1 MAVPRYLLT
10 YINPNQPPS
19 TESCFPAQV
28 LSKRTLVFQ
37 PSWYQK
43 YSWLHYSPS
52 SETKGV
58 LCFLCAKAASLN
70 MLGVVNLPHLIILFT
85 FCCYTL
91 MYFGV
96 IFKFKSIYHQR
107 VTQPILCWR
116 KCSKTYIPQGALNKI
131 FSGNTLDP
139 HCRRGDPLR
148 TTPARLLYNR
158 TDRRSSVRP
167 VSPHRS
173 TPLYA
178 SNIWKAM

>member
-1 MAVPRYLLT
+1 
-10 YINPNQPPS
+10 
-19 TESCFPAQV
+19 
-28 LSKRTLVFQ
+28 
-37 PSWYQK
+37 
-43 YSWLHYSPS
+43 
-52 SETKGV
+52 
-58 LCFLCAKAASLN
+58 
-70 MLGVVNLPHLIILFT
+70 
-85 FCCYTL
+85 
-91 MYFGV
+91 MYFGDM
-96 IFKFKSIYHQR
+96 FKFKLVYHQR

-116 KCSKTYIPQGALNKI
+116 KFSKTYIPQGALNKI

-178 SNIWKAM
+178 SNIWKVHVETLYKYRNLNKLWENDKWKSLLVRFLYSFHHFFGPWKCTKTHLQQCGIQKCGIQKIFRG